1 MMKDITNILKIPVY
15 YILLYKAIQKCV
27 FILSTILLTSYKN
40 SALEEISNSTYRT
53 TSDKISKDKPRK
65 TAEQSL

>member
-1 MMKDITNILKIPVY
+1 MMKEITNILKIPVY
-15 YILLYKAIQKCV
+15 HILLSKAIQKGV
-27 FILSTILLTSYKN
+27 FILSTILLASYKN

-53 TSDKISKDKPRK
+53 TSDKIFNEKPRK